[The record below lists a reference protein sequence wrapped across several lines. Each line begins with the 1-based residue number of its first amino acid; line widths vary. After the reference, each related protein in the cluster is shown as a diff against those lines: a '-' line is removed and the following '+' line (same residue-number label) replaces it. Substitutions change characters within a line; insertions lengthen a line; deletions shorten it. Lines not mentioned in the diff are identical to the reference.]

1 MIRRFEAADLEEV
14 MQIWL
19 EANIQAHDFIP
30 QNYWMDHYAMVKDM
44 LLSAELFVFQ
54 SDRSRT
60 IDGFIGMSGGY
71 IEGIFVREQEWS
83 KGIGKRLL
91 NHVKAAKGELSLSVY
106 QKNEA
111 AVRFY
116 IREGFSVQAEK
127 TDEDTG
133 EAELSM
139 VWKRGNL

>member
-1 MIRRFEAADLEEV
+1 
-14 MQIWL
+14 
-19 EANIQAHDFIP
+19 
-30 QNYWMDHYAMVKDM
+30 MVK
-44 LLSAELFVFQ
+44 
-54 SDRSRT
+54 
-60 IDGFIGMSGGY
+60 G
-71 IEGIFVREQEWS
+71 
-83 KGIGKRLL
+83 LL